1 MEKFL
6 IEGGVPLKGTVRI
19 SGAKNA
25 ALPAMA
31 AALLTNEPVHLVNVP
46 HVRDIVTMGKLLA
59 HMNVK
64 VRSPDVPP
72 SEMTIQAEKI
82 SHAEAPYVLV
92 KTMRAS
98 VLTLG
103 PLVGRF
109 GYARVSLPG
118 GCAIGAR
125 PIDLHLKA
133 LEKMGAQIST
143 THGYVEARTE
153 RLRGAHIFFDRITVT
168 GTENVM
174 MAAALA
180 EGETVL
186 ENAAREPEV
195 TDLAALLA
203 KMGAQIEGA
212 GTPTIR
218 VRGVSE
224 LHGATHAIIPDRIEA
239 GTFLVAGAITGGELL
254 LIGCHPQHLTA
265 VIDKLAECGV
275 EIRAEGSD
283 CLRVRGPQPSG
294 SGARQLVSADVAT
307 EEYPGFPTDLQAQYM
322 ALMTQAAGTA
332 IIRETIFENRFL
344 HASEMLRMGANIAIE
359 ERQAVV
365 RGPTPLSGA
374 NVIASDLR
382 ASASLVLAGLVAR
395 GETVV
400 DRVYHIDR
408 GYEHIEAKLSALGAR
423 IRRAQ

>member
-6 IEGGVPLKGTVRI
+6 IEGGVRLEGTVRI

-31 AALLTNEPVHLVNVP
+31 AALLTKEAVHLENVP
-46 HVRDIVTMGKLLA
+46 RVRDIVTMGKLLA
-59 HMNVK
+59 HMG
-64 VRSPDVPP
+64 VRVATAKLPPTDV
-72 SEMTIQAEKI
+72 TIQAQKL
-82 SHAEAPYVLV
+82 SHAEAPYSLV

-125 PIDLHLKA
+125 PIDLHIKA
-133 LEKMGAQIST
+133 LEKMGTQIST
-143 THGYVEARTE
+143 EHGYVEARTE
-153 RLRGAHIFFDRITVT
+153 GLRGTHIVFDKITVT
-168 GTENVM
+168 GTENVL
-174 MAAALA
+174 MAATLA

-195 TDLAALLA
+195 TDLAALLT

-212 GTPTIR
+212 GTATIR
-218 VRGVSE
+218 IRGIRE
-224 LHGATHAIIPDRIEA
+224 LHGATHAIIADRIEA

-254 LIGCHPQHLTA
+254 LAGCAPQHLTA
-265 VIDKLAECGV
+265 VIDRLAQCGV
-275 EIRAEGSD
+275 ETRTEARD
-283 CLRVRGPQPSG
+283 CLRLRGKQPLT
-294 SGARQLVSADVAT
+294 AVDAAT
-307 EEYPGFPTDLQAQYM
+307 EEYPGFPTDMQAQYM
-322 ALMTQAAGTA
+322 ALMTQATGTA
-332 IIRETIFENRFL
+332 VITETIFENRFL
-344 HASEMLRMGANIAIE
+344 HASEMVRMGANITVE
-359 ERQAVV
+359 GRQAVV

-395 GETVV
+395 GQTVV

-408 GYEHIEAKLSALGAR
+408 GYERIEEKLGVLGAC
-423 IRRAQ
+423 IRRVP